1 VRIEDMIF
9 PLVCLYAP
17 NYKNSRN
24 IFKKKGNSYLKEYG
38 NGIPILAGDFN
49 DALKPV
55 HRKTTRSSGLFAD
68 PVASLNTLIKS
79 NKLLDIW
86 GELNQNVNSP
96 TLKNP

>member
-55 HRKTTRSSGLFAD
+55 HRKTTRSSGLFTD
-68 PVASLNTLIKS
+68 PVSSLKTLINFK
-79 NKLLDIW
+79 KIIDIW
-86 GELNQNVNSP
+86 R
-96 TLKNP
+96 